1 MSKPSPQGRLQR
13 IKSFSPHNSLLFEGN
28 ARYIPLMIEIWQ
40 TSSWPHFSYNEAL
53 ATPLLLEIA
62 TRQGEL
68 TGLQAGLAPAEREEI
83 ILEAMT
89 REAVHSFGIE
99 GVKLDPA
106 EVEASVVA
114 SMKARN
120 FEAVARRSDAVA
132 ELMLDARNGGVLKAE
147 RLLHWHRLLFHGM
160 EVEDLGAWRRFD
172 LVIAK
177 SARTD
182 RDDVLYKP
190 LPHGRVADEMEAF
203 LGWLAKD
210 TSPLPVRAAL
220 AHLWFESIHPFSD
233 GNGRIGRAIIELVFS
248 QEAALPFSLSRQIE
262 AEKKAYYGALQAGR
276 VAEAGQINATEFV
289 QWFLGAVLSAGKV
302 ATDEVRF
309 LVQRNRYFM
318 ECRGM
323 SARQETV
330 LRHLFDMGAARV
342 ALGVSAKA
350 YGKIS
355 GISAATATRDLVA
368 LEGQGALQRSAEG
381 GRSTRYFFSL

>member
-1 MSKPSPQGRLQR
+1 MT
-13 IKSFSPHNSLLFEGN
+13 
-28 ARYIPLMIEIWQ
+28 EIWQ
-40 TSSWPHFSYNEAL
+40 TSGWPRFTYNEAL
-53 ATPLLLEIA
+53 AAPLLLEIA

-68 TGLQAGLAPAEREEI
+68 VGLQAGLGTAEREEI
-83 ILEAMT
+83 ILQAMT

-114 SMKARN
+114 SMKARSL
-120 FEAVARRSDAVA
+120 ETVTRRSDAVA
-132 ELMLDARNGGVLKAE
+132 ALMLDARSGGALTAA
-147 RLLHWHRLLFHGM
+147 RLCEWHRMLFHGI
-160 EVEDLGAWRRFD
+160 EVDDLGAWRSFD

-177 SARTD
+177 SARAD
-182 RDDVLYKP
+182 RDEVLYKP
-190 LPHGRVADEMEAF
+190 LPHGRVADEMAAF
-203 LGWLAKD
+203 LKWLGRD
-210 TSPLPVRAAL
+210 VLPLPVRAAI

-276 VAEAGQINATEFV
+276 VVEGGQINATAFV
-289 QWFLGAVLSAGKV
+289 QWFLRAVLSAGKV
-302 ATDEVRF
+302 AADEVRF

-318 ECRGM
+318 EYRGM
-323 SARQETV
+323 SARQEAV
-330 LRHLFDMGAARV
+330 LRHLFAMGAERV

-355 GISAATATRDLVA
+355 GVSAATATRDLVA
-368 LEGQGALQRSAEG
+368 LEGQGALRRSAEG

>member
-1 MSKPSPQGRLQR
+1 MT
-13 IKSFSPHNSLLFEGN
+13 
-28 ARYIPLMIEIWQ
+28 EIWQ
-40 TSSWPHFSYNEAL
+40 TSSWPHFIYNEAL
-53 ATPLLLEIA
+53 AAPLLLEIA

-68 TGLQAGLAPAEREEI
+68 TGLQAGLFPAEREEI
-83 ILEAMT
+83 LLQAMT

-99 GVKLDPA
+99 GVKLDPT
-106 EVEASVVA
+106 EVVA

-120 FEAVARRSDAVA
+120 FAAVARRSDAVA
-132 ELMLDARNGGVLKAE
+132 ALMLDARNGSVLNAE
-147 RLLHWHRLLFHGM
+147 RLQHWHQLLFHGL
-160 EVEDLGAWRRFD
+160 EIEDLGAWRSFD

-177 SARTD
+177 SARAD
-182 RDDVLYKP
+182 REEVLYNP
-190 LPHGRVADEMEAF
+190 LPHGRVADEMAAF

-276 VAEAGQINATEFV
+276 AVEGGQINATAFV
-289 QWFLGAVLSAGKV
+289 QWFLNAVLSAGKV
-302 ATDEVRF
+302 AADEVWF
-309 LVQRNRYFM
+309 LVQKNRYFM
-318 ECRGM
+318 EYRSM
-323 SARQETV
+323 NARQEMA
-330 LRHLFDMGAARV
+330 LRHLFSMGAARV

-355 GISAATATRDLVA
+355 GVSAATATRDLVA

-381 GRSTRYFFSL
+381 GRSTRYFFTL

>member
-1 MSKPSPQGRLQR
+1 MT
-13 IKSFSPHNSLLFEGN
+13 
-28 ARYIPLMIEIWQ
+28 EIWQ
-40 TSSWPHFSYNEAL
+40 TSNWPRFTYDEAL
-53 ATPLLLEIA
+53 AAPLLLEIA

-68 TGLQAGLAPAEREEI
+68 TGLQAGLSAAEREDI
-83 ILEAMT
+83 ILQAMT

-132 ELMLDARNGGVLKAE
+132 ELMLDARNGGVLNAE
-147 RLLHWHRLLFHGM
+147 RLWHWHQLLFHGL
-160 EVEDLGAWRRFD
+160 EVEGLGAWRSFD

-177 SARTD
+177 SARAG
-182 RDDVLYKP
+182 REEVLYNP
-190 LPHGRVADEMEAF
+190 LPHGRVADEMAAF
-203 LGWLAKD
+203 LGWLAKE

-276 VAEAGQINATEFV
+276 VAEVGQINATEFV

-318 ECRGM
+318 EYRGM

-330 LRHLFDMGAARV
+330 LRHLFSMGAARV

-355 GISAATATRDLVA
+355 GVSAATATRDLVA
-368 LEGQGALQRSAEG
+368 LEGQGALRRSAEG